1 MEEEEERKPISPQ
14 NLALKKSIHNMS
26 ANDSPPRVTKN
37 LEFDEDRPINVKNT
51 NPYLNAEDN
60 GPR

>member
-1 MEEEEERKPISPQ
+1 
-14 NLALKKSIHNMS
+14 MS

-51 NPYLNAEDN
+51 NPYLTAEDN